1 MKSYQLA
8 ALATA
13 LALAL
18 VSGNVLAGPLEEA
31 KQHVQAIAAG
41 DVAQIVA
48 TYAADANLYWI
59 GGPLDGNYSGM
70 DNITGVW
77 QKFTKSQGTFKATI
91 DHVQEAINPKGAT
104 VTADVLFEGK
114 QTVKVRYVM
123 SYREGKLIAETWQID
138 PKRDVKSAYSF
149 R

>member
-1 MKSYQLA
+1 MKSYQL
-8 ALATA
+8 TV
-13 LALAL
+13 LALAF

-59 GGPLDGNYSGM
+59 GGPLDGNYSGV

-77 QKFTKSQGTFKATI
+77 QKFTKSQGAFKATI

-138 PKRDVKSAYSF
+138 PKLDVKSAY
-149 R
+149 